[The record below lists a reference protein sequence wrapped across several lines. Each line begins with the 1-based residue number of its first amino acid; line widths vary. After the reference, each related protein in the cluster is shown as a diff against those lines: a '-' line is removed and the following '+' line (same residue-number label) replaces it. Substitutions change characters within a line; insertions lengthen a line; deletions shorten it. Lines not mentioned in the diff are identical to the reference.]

1 MTNADK
7 LSKNEGNKVYEIGFL
22 LLPNIEETKVSGEV
36 VKIKD
41 IIEKKGGAFISEGAT
56 EMRNLA
62 YQMSKSLNGKKQKF
76 GSAYFGWVKFEANAS
91 MINDVKKEIDELE
104 KVLRYMIIV
113 TTRENVAIPP
123 IKTGKFSFNEEEK
136 TAVEPVTEE
145 KPVSEELDETIDEL
159 VIE

>member
-41 IIEKKGGAFISEGAT
+41 IIEKKGGAFISEGTA

-76 GSAYFGWVKFEANAS
+76 DSAYFGWVKFEANAN
-91 MINDVKKEIDELE
+91 MINDVKKEIDGLE
-104 KVLRYMIIV
+104 KVLRYLIII
-113 TTRENVAIPP
+113 TTRENVVIPP
-123 IKTGKFSFNEEEK
+123 IKTGKFSFNEEGK
-136 TAVEPVTEE
+136 TAVEPVAEATES
-145 KPVSEELDETIDEL
+145 KKELDETIDEL

>member
-41 IIEKKGGAFISEGAT
+41 IIEKKGGAFISEGTA

-76 GSAYFGWVKFEANAS
+76 DSAYFGWVKFEANAS
-91 MINDVKKEIDELE
+91 MINDIKKEIDGLE

-123 IKTGKFSFNEEEK
+123 IKTRKFSFNEEEK
-136 TAVEPVTEE
+136 TVVEPVVEE